1 MENTFDFQ
9 STIATSREESEK
21 LLSLGLKKG
30 TADMGIYYSELRGC
44 DVVFENE
51 RNELDEDEITAW
63 SLYRLIEI
71 AFPKGVGVVAVN
83 GMFNNII
90 NLIEKRIN
98 NGTFPK
104 EYLNK

>member
-1 MENTFDFQ
+1 MENSFDFK
-9 STIATSREESEK
+9 SRIATSREESEK
-21 LLSLGLKKG
+21 LLSLGLKKE
-30 TADMGIYYSELRGC
+30 TADMIHQPIG
-44 DVVFENE
+44 VTPFNVWNE
-51 RNELDEDEITAW
+51 TEIESNFSPAW

-104 EYLNK
+104 EYLND